1 MIIFTK
7 LQNKIQHV
15 YINLKAKIQSFINED
30 FTVYRLALPISRS
43 YRKEVLKILKNF

>member
-15 YINLKAKIQSFINED
+15 YINLKAKIQSFTNED
-30 FTVYRLALPISRS
+30 ITVHRLALPISRS
-43 YRKEVLKILKNF
+43 YKKEVLKVLENF